1 MSATIDQTRLEAFLG
16 TVANEVGAA
25 MNTAL
30 VAIGDRL
37 GLYRAMAD
45 SRPVSAAELAARTS
59 THERYVR
66 EWLNTQAASGFVTYD
81 PADDRYTLPP
91 EQALVLADESSPVAL
106 AGLFQSAMGAMLSF
120 EHIADRFTNGEGFG
134 WHEHHDHVFHGIE
147 RFFAGGYRTHLVA
160 EWIPALEGVEE
171 RLAAGARVADVG
183 CGHGASTIVLAEA
196 FPASTFTGYDYHE
209 ASIAVAR
216 ERAAE
221 AGVSDRVAFEVADA
235 ESYPAAGYDLI
246 ATFDALHD
254 MGDPVAAARHARAA
268 IAEDGTWLIVEPLR
282 QRPHRG
288 QPRSPRA
295 RALRLL
301 DPALPA
307 RLPRPARP
315 PRPRHVRRPGPAD
328 GGHPRRWLHAGA
340 GRRRDA
346 VQPDPGGAAVMPSL

>member
-81 PADDRYTLPP
+81 PAADHYTLPP
-91 EQALVLADESSPVAL
+91 EQALVLADEASPVPL

-120 EHIADRFTNGEGFG
+120 EHIADRFTNGDGFG

-171 RLAAGARVADVG
+171 RLAAGASVADVG

-196 FPASTFTGYDYHE
+196 FPASTFTGYDYHD

-221 AGVSDRVAFEVADA
+221 AGVADRVSFEVADA
-235 ESYPAAGYDLI
+235 EGYPAAGYDLI

-254 MGDPVAAARHARAA
+254 MGDPVAAARHARSA
-268 IAEDGTWLIVEPLR
+268 IAEDGTWLIVEPFANDR
-282 QRPHRG
+282 IEDN
-288 QPRSPRA
+288 
-295 RALRLL
+295 L
-301 DPALPA
+301 DPLGRVRYGFSTLLCLPGSLSQPGRLGLGTCAGPA
-307 RLPRPARP
+307 RLTEVIRAGGFSRVRVAAETPFNLILEARP
-315 PRPRHVRRPGPAD
+315 
-328 GGHPRRWLHAGA
+328 
-340 GRRRDA
+340 
-346 VQPDPGGAAVMPSL
+346 